1 MPQKSSSINISTKIG
16 TLELR
21 TPVLPASG
29 TFGYGEEYLD
39 LIDYSCLGAV
49 VTKGI
54 TLEPRRGNPPP
65 RAVETSAGMLNAIGL
80 QNPGVEVFI
89 RDKLSFF
96 SEQNIPCIV
105 NIAGNTPDEYGELAA
120 RLDQCSQVA
129 AIELNVSCP
138 NVKKGGIAFGVNPEA
153 LREVVAT
160 ARKNSALPI
169 ITKLS
174 PNVTDIVEMA
184 KVAVEAG
191 SDALS
196 LINTL
201 IGMAIDIETRKP
213 LLSNVTGGL
222 SGPAIKPVALR
233 MVYQVAQA
241 VDVPI
246 IGMGGIAG
254 PEDALEF
261 ILAGASAI
269 AVGTAIFYH
278 PNVVEKIVAGI
289 TDYMTANN
297 IAALTDIV
305 GCAYKGDGEVGND

>member
-1 MPQKSSSINISTKIG
+1 MPQKSSSTDISTRIG
-16 TLELR
+16 ALRLR

-54 TLEPRRGNPPP
+54 TLEPRPGNPPP
-65 RAVETSAGMLNAIGL
+65 RGVETSAGMLNAIGL
-80 QNPGVEVFI
+80 QNPGVDAFI

-96 SEQNIPCIV
+96 AEHDIPCIV
-105 NIAGNTPDEYGELAA
+105 NIAGKTPEEYAEIAA
-120 RLDQCSQVA
+120 RLDERSEVSA
-129 AIELNVSCP
+129 LELNVSCP
-138 NVKKGGIAFGVNPEA
+138 NVKEGGIAFGSSPEA
-153 LREVVAT
+153 LEAVVSSV
-160 ARKNSALPI
+160 RKSTALPL

-174 PNVTDIVEMA
+174 PNVTDIVQMA
-184 KVAVEAG
+184 GIAVDAG

-201 IGMAIDIETRKP
+201 VGMAIDIETRKP
-213 LLSNVTGGL
+213 VLSNVTGGL

-246 IGMGGIAG
+246 IGIGGIAG
-254 PEDALEF
+254 AGDALEF
-261 ILAGASAI
+261 IMAGASAVE
-269 AVGTAIFYH
+269 VGTAIFYH
-278 PNVVEKIVAGI
+278 PDVLEKIAAGI
-289 TDYMTANN
+289 SAYMIAHN
-297 IAALTDIV
+297 IGALADMV
-305 GCAYKGDGEVGND
+305 GCAIMEQ